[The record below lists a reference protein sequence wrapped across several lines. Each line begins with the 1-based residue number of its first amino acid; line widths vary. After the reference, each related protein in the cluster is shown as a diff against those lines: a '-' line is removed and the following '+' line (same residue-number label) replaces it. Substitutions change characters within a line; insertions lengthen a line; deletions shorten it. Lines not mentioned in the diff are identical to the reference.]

1 MSVQVSYKKQFVFF
15 IILICIT
22 LVSIEGF
29 LRIAPLPNT
38 ECAFK
43 NEKVFEGFTKKET
56 KIMCEEY
63 NNVKFEKLGPISIF
77 EPNQKGQYFNV
88 NSDRFRGE
96 ELVFEENDYR
106 IFVLGGSTIGGYI
119 TSSDELT
126 IPAILEKK
134 LRDDGLNVKVVN
146 AGIGGSTAMDERYYL
161 ENYVINYQPNMII
174 MYDGWNE
181 VQYKHRSSFTYDEF
195 VNFSPNY
202 NYRGED
208 PSSISG
214 PILEFYTILTDL
226 DYKTAI
232 GILNYFNNVRGELN
246 NYFMD
251 DSEKAKFFEK
261 SMPIIENSLEDSWV
275 NVCKLGE
282 KENFETIN
290 ILHPLIGT
298 SDRKIPKFTEKFSNH
313 EDVEFLKKINLKNMS
328 LETCENVYD
337 FRNILSERDNE
348 VIYFDRGHM
357 SDFGNEIIAEKIY
370 EKILPV
376 ILNDAK

>member
-29 LRIAPLPNT
+29 LTIAPLPNT
-38 ECAFK
+38 ECAFE
-43 NEKVFEGFTKKET
+43 NEKVFEKFTKKET

-88 NSDRFRGE
+88 NSDRFRGQE
-96 ELVFEENDYR
+96 VVFKENEYR

-181 VQYKHRSSFTYDEF
+181 VQYKYRSAFTYDEF

-202 NYRGED
+202 NYQGED

-232 GILNYFNNVRGELN
+232 GVLNYFNNIRVGFN
-246 NYFMD
+246 DYFMD
-251 DSEKAKFFEK
+251 NSEKEFFYK
-261 SMPIIENSLEDSWV
+261 KAMPIIETSLEDSWL

-282 KENFETIN
+282 KENFETVN
-290 ILHPLIGT
+290 ILQPMIGT
-298 SDRKIPKFTEKFSNH
+298 SDRKIPKFTEKFLIH
-313 EDVEFLKKINLKNMS
+313 EEIELLKKINLKNMN

-337 FRNILSERDNE
+337 FRDILSGRDNE

-357 SDFGNEIIAEKIY
+357 SDFGNKIIAEKIY
-370 EKILPV
+370 DKILPT
-376 ILNDAK
+376 ILNDVK